1 VFEEYCKIM
10 REIDGPVLLYSNI
23 SIPYNSQP
31 INPRH
36 NCKHCKSKLSL
47 ELQIT

>member
-1 VFEEYCKIM
+1 MNELDNPI
-10 REIDGPVLLYSNI
+10 LLYSNI

-36 NCKHCKSKLSL
+36 FCKYCNSKLL
-47 ELQIT
+47 L